1 MSATTLGF
9 GSSATGVN
17 SIAIG
22 NGATTST
29 DNECVIGNSSTNLVT
44 NYVTTSS
51 GWRSNNDVGH
61 MRIQSSGA
69 IGTGVQ
75 ELVFSLFHLGGCKIS
90 AKDSSNSLEIVCN
103 SGGVRLVN
111 TTTAWASNSD
121 PRIKKNKKI
130 VKNCCE
136 KLSNIH
142 AWNYDFLT
150 DDTDDSSRIGLMTDE
165 VLPYFPGAVS
175 VGAGGDAK
183 DAGGNDIKTDVLRY
197 TQLIPPAIGAINE
210 LCTKL
215 CSIKTVE
222 IRDPTSTYIA
232 TEDDRMLM
240 FDIDIDTT
248 ITLPDNALYKGRK
261 LIVIL
266 AERTASQTL
275 TIQRAG
281 SDTIDDRVS
290 TSTVLNALDARIQL
304 VSGGNGVW
312 YVL

>member
-29 DNECVIGNSSTNLVT
+29 DNECVFGDNSTTIVTGYARLRGTN
-44 NYVTTSS
+44 S
-51 GWRSNNDVGH
+51 
-61 MRIQSSGA
+61 RITFQKDGA
-69 IGTGVQ
+69 AAGEFVYAQFTESLKFWIRYNTLGVQ
-75 ELVFSLFHLGGCKIS
+75 LT
-90 AKDSSNSLEIVCN
+90 KDAEDWV
-103 SGGVRLVN
+103 
-111 TTTAWASNSD
+111 SNSD

-130 VKNCCE
+130 IKNCCD

-142 AWNYDFLT
+142 AWNYDFKIDST
-150 DDTDDSSRIGLMTDE
+150 DESSRIGLMSDE
-165 VLPYFPGAVS
+165 ILVNFPEAVS
-175 VGAGGDAK
+175 VGTGDDVEIDGK
-183 DAGGNDIKTDVLRY
+183 IINTDCVRY
-197 TQLIPPAIGAINE
+197 TGLIPPAIGAINE

-240 FDIDIDTT
+240 FDINVNTT
-248 ITLPDNALYKGRK
+248 ITLPDNAVYKGRK